1 MKFKKLL
8 SLSTAF
14 LVSASILTG
23 CGSNKGTEKNDISVG
38 IVLGAGSINDQ
49 SFNQSTWEG
58 LQKAKADF
66 GIEIKYLESKQESDY
81 IQNIETLMDE
91 DTDLIIGVGY
101 QLKDSIEESAK
112 NYPEQKFAI
121 LDETYD
127 TIQENVIPVVFKEEE
142 SAYLVGVMAAKMSKT
157 NKVGFIGGLPAP
169 SVVRHQ
175 YGYKYGVTNTN
186 KDTQIL
192 EQYVNSFTD
201 QAKGKSIAKQ
211 MQSSNADIILAA
223 AGDSGT
229 GAIEAA
235 KEANKYAIGVDRD
248 QSDLAPENVLTS
260 AVKKLNVASYDLVK
274 DLVEG
279 TFKGGAEKVYGLKE
293 GGVGIVENTKNLI
306 PQDVMD
312 YVNKEANK
320 VKNGEIKI
328 PKTEEEYN
336 QLQKQKLDLLKEE
349 IDIKNEINEQK
360 EILFEQLQ
368 ENNIFSKYNVTSSQV
383 RRMKYDLKLYKK
395 QLLCPLC
402 KERICEVIINK
413 PKSNCCHSF
422 CKRCVESL
430 NGKCPCGAKFTEENL
445 CNIYYKP

>member
-23 CGSNKGTEKNDISVG
+23 CGLNKGTEKNDISVG

-121 LDETYD
+121 VDVDYGDETP
-127 TIQENVIPVVFKEEE
+127 ENVTCISFNESESGYIGGLVAGKMTKTNTVGFVGGMDNVVPVVFKEEE

-201 QAKGKSIAKQ
+201 QAKVKSIAKQ

-336 QLQKQKLDLLKEE
+336 QL
-349 IDIKNEINEQK
+349 IK
-360 EILFEQLQ
+360 
-368 ENNIFSKYNVTSSQV
+368 
-383 RRMKYDLKLYKK
+383 
-395 QLLCPLC
+395 
-402 KERICEVIINK
+402 
-413 PKSNCCHSF
+413 
-422 CKRCVESL
+422 
-430 NGKCPCGAKFTEENL
+430 
-445 CNIYYKP
+445 